1 MNIGIC
7 KRNSLVYALTGL
19 PLVALMVTGS
29 MEEMS
34 FLITFVKNS
43 VSISDIKYLAVLS
56 AIRGEIK
63 CLRRKIKM
71 SIFTR
76 FKDIV
81 NSNINSLLDK
91 AEDPEKMLRLMIGEM
106 EDTVIDLK
114 TTTAAR
120 MAEAI
125 RSEKKVDEA
134 KATVD
139 RWQARAELA
148 IEKGKDDLA
157 REALMEKKHAQETY
171 ERALEN
177 INSLKKSIEEGKE
190 EIRTLEYK
198 IKAAKA
204 KLTTLQREQ
213 ERAQER
219 RDSSVNLNARFEE
232 MENRINRM
240 NAYNDLSKK
249 SEEKSAEAK
258 FSEME
263 KNEEIEAEIERI
275 KKEKGIEK

>member
-1 MNIGIC
+1 
-7 KRNSLVYALTGL
+7 
-19 PLVALMVTGS
+19 
-29 MEEMS
+29 
-34 FLITFVKNS
+34 
-43 VSISDIKYLAVLS
+43 
-56 AIRGEIK
+56 
-63 CLRRKIKM
+63 M

-157 REALMEKKHAQETY
+157 REALMEKKHAQEVY

-177 INSLKKSIEEGKE
+177 ISSLKKSVEEGKE
-190 EIRTLEYK
+190 EIRTLEDK
-198 IKAAKA
+198 IKAAKD
-204 KLTTLQREQ
+204 KLATLQREQ
-213 ERAQER
+213 ARAQER

-240 NAYNDLSKK
+240 NAYNDLGKK
-249 SEEKSAEAK
+249 SEEKSAEEK

-263 KNEEIEAEIERI
+263 KNDEIEAEIERI

>member
-1 MNIGIC
+1 
-7 KRNSLVYALTGL
+7 
-19 PLVALMVTGS
+19 
-29 MEEMS
+29 
-34 FLITFVKNS
+34 
-43 VSISDIKYLAVLS
+43 
-56 AIRGEIK
+56 
-63 CLRRKIKM
+63 M

-134 KATVD
+134 KATVE

-157 REALMEKKHAQETY
+157 REALVEKKHAQEVY

-177 INSLKKSIEEGKE
+177 ISSLKKSVEEGKE
-190 EIRTLEYK
+190 EIRTLEDK
-198 IKAAKA
+198 IKTAKD
-204 KLTTLQREQ
+204 KLATLQREQ
-213 ERAQER
+213 ARAQER

-249 SEEKSAEAK
+249 SEEKSAEEK

-263 KNEEIEAEIERI
+263 KNDEIEAEIERI

>member
-1 MNIGIC
+1 M
-7 KRNSLVYALTGL
+7 
-19 PLVALMVTGS
+19 
-29 MEEMS
+29 
-34 FLITFVKNS
+34 
-43 VSISDIKYLAVLS
+43 
-56 AIRGEIK
+56 IK
-63 CLRRKIKM
+63 CFVENWHDVFITIYVRRKIKM

-134 KATVD
+134 KATVE
-139 RWQARAELA
+139 RWQGRAELA

-157 REALMEKKHAQETY
+157 REALIEKKHAQEAY

-177 INSLKKSIEEGKE
+177 ISSLKKSVEEGKE
-190 EIRTLEYK
+190 EIRTLEDK
-198 IKAAKA
+198 IKAAKD
-204 KLTTLQREQ
+204 KLATLQREQ
-213 ERAQER
+213 ARAQER
-219 RDSSVNLNARFEE
+219 RDSSINLNARFEE

-249 SEEKSAEAK
+249 SEEKSAEEK

-263 KNEEIEAEIERI
+263 KNDEIEAEIERI

>member
-1 MNIGIC
+1 
-7 KRNSLVYALTGL
+7 
-19 PLVALMVTGS
+19 
-29 MEEMS
+29 
-34 FLITFVKNS
+34 
-43 VSISDIKYLAVLS
+43 
-56 AIRGEIK
+56 
-63 CLRRKIKM
+63 M

-125 RSEKKVDEA
+125 RSEKKVEEA
-134 KATVD
+134 KATVE

-157 REALMEKKHAQETY
+157 REALIEKKHAQEAY

-177 INSLKKSIEEGKE
+177 ISSLKKSVEEGKE
-190 EIRTLEYK
+190 EIRTLEDK
-198 IKAAKA
+198 IKAAKD
-204 KLTTLQREQ
+204 KLATLQREQ
-213 ERAQER
+213 ARAQER
-219 RDSSVNLNARFEE
+219 RDSSINLNARLEE

-249 SEEKSAEAK
+249 SEEKSAEEK

-263 KNEEIEAEIERI
+263 KNDEIEAEIERI

>member
-1 MNIGIC
+1 
-7 KRNSLVYALTGL
+7 
-19 PLVALMVTGS
+19 
-29 MEEMS
+29 
-34 FLITFVKNS
+34 
-43 VSISDIKYLAVLS
+43 
-56 AIRGEIK
+56 
-63 CLRRKIKM
+63 M

-157 REALMEKKHAQETY
+157 REALIEKKHAQEVY
-171 ERALEN
+171 DRALEN
-177 INSLKKSIEEGKE
+177 ISSLKKSVEEGKE
-190 EIRTLEYK
+190 EIRTLEDK

-204 KLTTLQREQ
+204 KLTTLQRDQ

>member
-1 MNIGIC
+1 
-7 KRNSLVYALTGL
+7 
-19 PLVALMVTGS
+19 
-29 MEEMS
+29 
-34 FLITFVKNS
+34 
-43 VSISDIKYLAVLS
+43 
-56 AIRGEIK
+56 
-63 CLRRKIKM
+63 M

-134 KATVD
+134 KATVE

-157 REALMEKKHAQETY
+157 REALVEKKHAQEVY

-177 INSLKKSIEEGKE
+177 ISSLKKSVEEGKE
-190 EIRTLEYK
+190 EIRTLEDK
-198 IKAAKA
+198 IKAAKD
-204 KLTTLQREQ
+204 KLATLQREQ
-213 ERAQER
+213 ARAQER

-240 NAYNDLSKK
+240 NAYNDLGKK
-249 SEEKSAEAK
+249 SEEKSAEEK

-263 KNEEIEAEIERI
+263 KNDEIEAEIERI

>member
-1 MNIGIC
+1 
-7 KRNSLVYALTGL
+7 
-19 PLVALMVTGS
+19 
-29 MEEMS
+29 
-34 FLITFVKNS
+34 
-43 VSISDIKYLAVLS
+43 
-56 AIRGEIK
+56 
-63 CLRRKIKM
+63 M

-134 KATVD
+134 KATVE
-139 RWQARAELA
+139 RWQGRAELA

-157 REALMEKKHAQETY
+157 REALIEKKHAQEAY

-177 INSLKKSIEEGKE
+177 ISSLKKSVEEGKE
-190 EIRTLEYK
+190 EIRTLEDK
-198 IKAAKA
+198 IKTAKD
-204 KLTTLQREQ
+204 KLATLQREQ
-213 ERAQER
+213 ARAQER

-249 SEEKSAEAK
+249 SEEKSAEEK

-263 KNEEIEAEIERI
+263 KNDEIEAEIERI

>member
-1 MNIGIC
+1 
-7 KRNSLVYALTGL
+7 
-19 PLVALMVTGS
+19 
-29 MEEMS
+29 
-34 FLITFVKNS
+34 
-43 VSISDIKYLAVLS
+43 
-56 AIRGEIK
+56 
-63 CLRRKIKM
+63 M

-91 AEDPEKMLRLMIGEM
+91 AEDPEKMLRLMIAEM

-125 RSEKKVDEA
+125 RVEKKMEEA
-134 KATVD
+134 KATVK
-139 RWQARAELA
+139 RWQDRAELA
-148 IEKGKDDLA
+148 IEKGKDDMA
-157 REALMEKKHAQETY
+157 REALMEKKHASE
-171 ERALEN
+171 ALDRVTA
-177 INSLKKSIEEGKE
+177 SLDSLRKAVEEGKE
-190 EIRTLEYK
+190 EIRTLDDK
-198 IKAAKA
+198 IKAAKD
-204 KLTTLQREQ
+204 KLQTLQREQ
-213 ERAQER
+213 ARAQER
-219 RDSSVNLNARFEE
+219 KDSSVNLNARFEE

-240 NAYNDLSKK
+240 NAYTDLSKK
-249 SEEKSAEAK
+249 NEERSAEEK

>member
-1 MNIGIC
+1 
-7 KRNSLVYALTGL
+7 
-19 PLVALMVTGS
+19 
-29 MEEMS
+29 
-34 FLITFVKNS
+34 
-43 VSISDIKYLAVLS
+43 
-56 AIRGEIK
+56 
-63 CLRRKIKM
+63 M

-134 KATVD
+134 KATVE
-139 RWQARAELA
+139 RWQGRAELA

-157 REALMEKKHAQETY
+157 REALVEKKHAQEVY

-177 INSLKKSIEEGKE
+177 ISSLKKSVEEGKE
-190 EIRTLEYK
+190 EIRTLEDK
-198 IKAAKA
+198 IKAAKD
-204 KLTTLQREQ
+204 KLATLQREQ
-213 ERAQER
+213 ARAQER

-249 SEEKSAEAK
+249 SEEKSAEEK

-263 KNEEIEAEIERI
+263 KNDEIEAEIERI

>member
-1 MNIGIC
+1 
-7 KRNSLVYALTGL
+7 
-19 PLVALMVTGS
+19 
-29 MEEMS
+29 
-34 FLITFVKNS
+34 
-43 VSISDIKYLAVLS
+43 
-56 AIRGEIK
+56 
-63 CLRRKIKM
+63 M

-125 RSEKKVDEA
+125 RSEKKVEEA
-134 KATVD
+134 KATVE
-139 RWQARAELA
+139 RWQGRAELA

-157 REALMEKKHAQETY
+157 REALIEKKHAQEAY

-177 INSLKKSIEEGKE
+177 ISSLKKSVEEGKE
-190 EIRTLEYK
+190 EIRTLEDK
-198 IKAAKA
+198 IKAAKD
-204 KLTTLQREQ
+204 KLATLQREQ
-213 ERAQER
+213 ARAQER

-249 SEEKSAEAK
+249 SEEKSTEEK

-263 KNEEIEAEIERI
+263 KNDEIEAEIERI

>member
-1 MNIGIC
+1 
-7 KRNSLVYALTGL
+7 
-19 PLVALMVTGS
+19 
-29 MEEMS
+29 
-34 FLITFVKNS
+34 
-43 VSISDIKYLAVLS
+43 
-56 AIRGEIK
+56 
-63 CLRRKIKM
+63 M

-81 NSNINSLLDK
+81 NSNSNSLLDK

-134 KATVD
+134 KATVE
-139 RWQARAELA
+139 RWQGRAELA

-157 REALMEKKHAQETY
+157 REALIEKKHAQEAY

-177 INSLKKSIEEGKE
+177 ISSLKKSVEEGKE
-190 EIRTLEYK
+190 EIRTLEDK
-198 IKAAKA
+198 IKAAKD
-204 KLTTLQREQ
+204 KLATLQREQ
-213 ERAQER
+213 ARAQER

-249 SEEKSAEAK
+249 SEEKSAEEK

-263 KNEEIEAEIERI
+263 KNDEIEAEIERI

>member
-1 MNIGIC
+1 
-7 KRNSLVYALTGL
+7 
-19 PLVALMVTGS
+19 
-29 MEEMS
+29 
-34 FLITFVKNS
+34 
-43 VSISDIKYLAVLS
+43 
-56 AIRGEIK
+56 
-63 CLRRKIKM
+63 M

-139 RWQARAELA
+139 RWQAIAELA

-157 REALMEKKHAQETY
+157 REALM
-171 ERALEN
+171 
-177 INSLKKSIEEGKE
+177 
-190 EIRTLEYK
+190 
-198 IKAAKA
+198 
-204 KLTTLQREQ
+204 
-213 ERAQER
+213 
-219 RDSSVNLNARFEE
+219 
-232 MENRINRM
+232 
-240 NAYNDLSKK
+240 
-249 SEEKSAEAK
+249 
-258 FSEME
+258 
-263 KNEEIEAEIERI
+263 
-275 KKEKGIEK
+275 

>member
-1 MNIGIC
+1 
-7 KRNSLVYALTGL
+7 
-19 PLVALMVTGS
+19 
-29 MEEMS
+29 
-34 FLITFVKNS
+34 
-43 VSISDIKYLAVLS
+43 
-56 AIRGEIK
+56 
-63 CLRRKIKM
+63 M

-134 KATVD
+134 KATVE
-139 RWQARAELA
+139 RWQGRAELA

-157 REALMEKKHAQETY
+157 REALIEKKHAQEAY
-171 ERALEN
+171 ERALGN
-177 INSLKKSIEEGKE
+177 ISSLKKSVEEGKE
-190 EIRTLEYK
+190 EIRTLEDK
-198 IKAAKA
+198 IKTAKD
-204 KLTTLQREQ
+204 KLATLQREQ
-213 ERAQER
+213 ARAQER

-249 SEEKSAEAK
+249 SEEKSAEEK

-263 KNEEIEAEIERI
+263 KNDEIEAEIERI

>member
-1 MNIGIC
+1 
-7 KRNSLVYALTGL
+7 
-19 PLVALMVTGS
+19 
-29 MEEMS
+29 
-34 FLITFVKNS
+34 
-43 VSISDIKYLAVLS
+43 
-56 AIRGEIK
+56 
-63 CLRRKIKM
+63 M

-157 REALMEKKHAQETY
+157 REALMEKKHAQEVY

-177 INSLKKSIEEGKE
+177 ISSLKKSVEEGKE
-190 EIRTLEYK
+190 EIRTLEDK
-198 IKAAKA
+198 IKATKD
-204 KLTTLQREQ
+204 KLASLQREQ
-213 ERAQER
+213 ARAQER

-240 NAYNDLSKK
+240 NAYNDLGKK
-249 SEEKSAEAK
+249 SEEKSAEEK

-263 KNEEIEAEIERI
+263 KNDEIEAEIERI

>member
-1 MNIGIC
+1 
-7 KRNSLVYALTGL
+7 
-19 PLVALMVTGS
+19 
-29 MEEMS
+29 
-34 FLITFVKNS
+34 
-43 VSISDIKYLAVLS
+43 
-56 AIRGEIK
+56 
-63 CLRRKIKM
+63 M

-125 RSEKKVDEA
+125 RSEKKVEEA
-134 KATVD
+134 KATVE
-139 RWQARAELA
+139 RWQGRAELA

-157 REALMEKKHAQETY
+157 REALIEKKHAQEVY

-177 INSLKKSIEEGKE
+177 ISSLKKSVEEGKE
-190 EIRTLEYK
+190 EIRTLEDK
-198 IKAAKA
+198 IKAAKD
-204 KLTTLQREQ
+204 KLATLQREQ
-213 ERAQER
+213 ARAQER

-249 SEEKSAEAK
+249 SEEKSAEEK

-263 KNEEIEAEIERI
+263 KNDEIEAEIERI

>member
-1 MNIGIC
+1 
-7 KRNSLVYALTGL
+7 
-19 PLVALMVTGS
+19 
-29 MEEMS
+29 
-34 FLITFVKNS
+34 
-43 VSISDIKYLAVLS
+43 
-56 AIRGEIK
+56 
-63 CLRRKIKM
+63 M

-134 KATVD
+134 KATVE
-139 RWQARAELA
+139 RWQGRAELA

-157 REALMEKKHAQETY
+157 REALIEKKHAQEVY

-177 INSLKKSIEEGKE
+177 ISSLKKSVEEGKE
-190 EIRTLEYK
+190 EIRTLEDK
-198 IKAAKA
+198 IKASKD
-204 KLTTLQREQ
+204 KLATLQREQ
-213 ERAQER
+213 ARAQER

-232 MENRINRM
+232 MENRINRI

-249 SEEKSAEAK
+249 SEEKSAEEK

-263 KNEEIEAEIERI
+263 KNDEIEAEIERI

>member
-1 MNIGIC
+1 
-7 KRNSLVYALTGL
+7 
-19 PLVALMVTGS
+19 
-29 MEEMS
+29 
-34 FLITFVKNS
+34 
-43 VSISDIKYLAVLS
+43 
-56 AIRGEIK
+56 
-63 CLRRKIKM
+63 M

-125 RSEKKVDEA
+125 RSEKKVEEA
-134 KATVD
+134 KATVE

-157 REALMEKKHAQETY
+157 REALMEKKHAQEAY

-177 INSLKKSIEEGKE
+177 ISSLKKSVEEGKE
-190 EIRTLEYK
+190 EIRTLEDK
-198 IKAAKA
+198 IKAAKD
-204 KLTTLQREQ
+204 KLASLQREQ
-213 ERAQER
+213 ARAQER

-240 NAYNDLSKK
+240 NAYNDLGKK
-249 SEEKSAEAK
+249 SEEKSAEEK

-263 KNEEIEAEIERI
+263 KNDEIEAEIERI

>member
-1 MNIGIC
+1 
-7 KRNSLVYALTGL
+7 
-19 PLVALMVTGS
+19 
-29 MEEMS
+29 
-34 FLITFVKNS
+34 
-43 VSISDIKYLAVLS
+43 
-56 AIRGEIK
+56 
-63 CLRRKIKM
+63 M

-81 NSNINSLLDK
+81 NSNIHSLLDK

-157 REALMEKKHAQETY
+157 REALMEKKHAQEVY

-177 INSLKKSIEEGKE
+177 ISSLKKSVEEGKE
-190 EIRTLEYK
+190 EIRTLEDK
-198 IKAAKA
+198 IKAAKD
-204 KLTTLQREQ
+204 KLASLQREQ
-213 ERAQER
+213 ARAQER

-240 NAYNDLSKK
+240 NAYNDLGKK
-249 SEEKSAEAK
+249 SEEKSAEEK

-263 KNEEIEAEIERI
+263 KNDEIEAEIERI

>member
-1 MNIGIC
+1 
-7 KRNSLVYALTGL
+7 
-19 PLVALMVTGS
+19 
-29 MEEMS
+29 
-34 FLITFVKNS
+34 
-43 VSISDIKYLAVLS
+43 
-56 AIRGEIK
+56 
-63 CLRRKIKM
+63 M

-125 RSEKKVDEA
+125 RSEKRVDEA

-157 REALMEKKHAQETY
+157 REALMEKKHAQEVY

-177 INSLKKSIEEGKE
+177 ISSLKKSVEEGKE
-190 EIRTLEYK
+190 EIRTLEDK
-198 IKAAKA
+198 IKAAKD
-204 KLTTLQREQ
+204 KLATLQREQ
-213 ERAQER
+213 ARAQER

-249 SEEKSAEAK
+249 SEEKSAEEK

-263 KNEEIEAEIERI
+263 KNDEIEAEIERI

>member
-1 MNIGIC
+1 
-7 KRNSLVYALTGL
+7 
-19 PLVALMVTGS
+19 
-29 MEEMS
+29 
-34 FLITFVKNS
+34 
-43 VSISDIKYLAVLS
+43 
-56 AIRGEIK
+56 
-63 CLRRKIKM
+63 M

-134 KATVD
+134 KATVE
-139 RWQARAELA
+139 RWQGRAELA

-157 REALMEKKHAQETY
+157 REALVEKKHAQEVY

-177 INSLKKSIEEGKE
+177 ISSLKKSVEEGKE
-190 EIRTLEYK
+190 EIRTLEDK
-198 IKAAKA
+198 IKAAKD
-204 KLTTLQREQ
+204 KLASLQREQ
-213 ERAQER
+213 ARAQER

-249 SEEKSAEAK
+249 SEEKSAEEK

-263 KNEEIEAEIERI
+263 KNDEIEAEIERI

>member
-1 MNIGIC
+1 
-7 KRNSLVYALTGL
+7 
-19 PLVALMVTGS
+19 
-29 MEEMS
+29 
-34 FLITFVKNS
+34 
-43 VSISDIKYLAVLS
+43 
-56 AIRGEIK
+56 
-63 CLRRKIKM
+63 M

-134 KATVD
+134 KATVE

-157 REALMEKKHAQETY
+157 REALIEKKHAQEAY

-177 INSLKKSIEEGKE
+177 ISSLKKSVEEGKE
-190 EIRTLEYK
+190 EIRTLEDK
-198 IKAAKA
+198 IKAAKD
-204 KLTTLQREQ
+204 KLASLQREQ
-213 ERAQER
+213 ARAQER

-249 SEEKSAEAK
+249 SEEKSAEEK

-263 KNEEIEAEIERI
+263 KNDEIEAEIERI
-275 KKEKGIEK
+275 KKEKGIAK

>member
-1 MNIGIC
+1 
-7 KRNSLVYALTGL
+7 
-19 PLVALMVTGS
+19 
-29 MEEMS
+29 
-34 FLITFVKNS
+34 
-43 VSISDIKYLAVLS
+43 
-56 AIRGEIK
+56 
-63 CLRRKIKM
+63 M

-134 KATVD
+134 KATVE
-139 RWQARAELA
+139 RWQGRAELA

-157 REALMEKKHAQETY
+157 REALMDKKHAQEVY

-177 INSLKKSIEEGKE
+177 ISSLKKSVEEGKE
-190 EIRTLEYK
+190 EIRTLEDK
-198 IKAAKA
+198 IKAAKD
-204 KLTTLQREQ
+204 KLATLQREQ
-213 ERAQER
+213 ARAQER

-249 SEEKSAEAK
+249 SEEKSAEEK

-263 KNEEIEAEIERI
+263 KNDEIEAEIERI

>member
-1 MNIGIC
+1 
-7 KRNSLVYALTGL
+7 
-19 PLVALMVTGS
+19 
-29 MEEMS
+29 
-34 FLITFVKNS
+34 
-43 VSISDIKYLAVLS
+43 
-56 AIRGEIK
+56 
-63 CLRRKIKM
+63 M

-134 KATVD
+134 KATVE

-157 REALMEKKHAQETY
+157 REALVEKKHAQEVY

-177 INSLKKSIEEGKE
+177 ISSLKKSVEEGKE
-190 EIRTLEYK
+190 EIRTLEDK
-198 IKAAKA
+198 IKAAKD
-204 KLTTLQREQ
+204 KLASLQREQ
-213 ERAQER
+213 ARAQER

-249 SEEKSAEAK
+249 SEEKSAEEK

-263 KNEEIEAEIERI
+263 KNDEIEAEIERI

>member
-1 MNIGIC
+1 
-7 KRNSLVYALTGL
+7 
-19 PLVALMVTGS
+19 
-29 MEEMS
+29 
-34 FLITFVKNS
+34 
-43 VSISDIKYLAVLS
+43 
-56 AIRGEIK
+56 
-63 CLRRKIKM
+63 M

-134 KATVD
+134 KATVE

-157 REALMEKKHAQETY
+157 REALVEKKHAQEVY

-177 INSLKKSIEEGKE
+177 ISSLKKSVEEGKE
-190 EIRTLEYK
+190 EIRTLEDK
-198 IKAAKA
+198 IKAAKD
-204 KLTTLQREQ
+204 KLATLQREQ
-213 ERAQER
+213 ARAQER

-249 SEEKSAEAK
+249 SEEKSAEEK

-263 KNEEIEAEIERI
+263 KNDEI
-275 KKEKGIEK
+275 

>member
-1 MNIGIC
+1 
-7 KRNSLVYALTGL
+7 
-19 PLVALMVTGS
+19 
-29 MEEMS
+29 
-34 FLITFVKNS
+34 
-43 VSISDIKYLAVLS
+43 
-56 AIRGEIK
+56 
-63 CLRRKIKM
+63 M

-157 REALMEKKHAQETY
+157 REALVEKKHAQEVY

-177 INSLKKSIEEGKE
+177 ISSLKKSVEEGKE
-190 EIRTLEYK
+190 EIRTLEDK
-198 IKAAKA
+198 IKAAKD
-204 KLTTLQREQ
+204 KLASLQREQ
-213 ERAQER
+213 ARAQER

-240 NAYNDLSKK
+240 NAYNDLGKK
-249 SEEKSAEAK
+249 SEEKSAEEK

-263 KNEEIEAEIERI
+263 KNDEIEAEIERI

>member
-1 MNIGIC
+1 
-7 KRNSLVYALTGL
+7 
-19 PLVALMVTGS
+19 
-29 MEEMS
+29 
-34 FLITFVKNS
+34 
-43 VSISDIKYLAVLS
+43 
-56 AIRGEIK
+56 
-63 CLRRKIKM
+63 M

-125 RSEKKVDEA
+125 RSEKKVEEA
-134 KATVD
+134 KATVE

-157 REALMEKKHAQETY
+157 REALMEKKHAQEAY

-177 INSLKKSIEEGKE
+177 ISSLKKSVEEGKE
-190 EIRTLEYK
+190 EIRTLEDK
-198 IKAAKA
+198 IKTAKD
-204 KLTTLQREQ
+204 KLATLQREQ
-213 ERAQER
+213 ARAQER

-249 SEEKSAEAK
+249 SEEKSAEEK

-263 KNEEIEAEIERI
+263 KNDEIEAEIERI

>member
-1 MNIGIC
+1 
-7 KRNSLVYALTGL
+7 
-19 PLVALMVTGS
+19 
-29 MEEMS
+29 
-34 FLITFVKNS
+34 
-43 VSISDIKYLAVLS
+43 
-56 AIRGEIK
+56 
-63 CLRRKIKM
+63 M

-91 AEDPEKMLRLMIGEM
+91 AEDPERMLRLMIGEM

-134 KATVD
+134 KATVE

-157 REALMEKKHAQETY
+157 REALVEKKHAQEVY

-177 INSLKKSIEEGKE
+177 ISSLKKSVEEGKE
-190 EIRTLEYK
+190 EIRTLEDK
-198 IKAAKA
+198 IKAAKD
-204 KLTTLQREQ
+204 KLATLQREQ
-213 ERAQER
+213 ARAQER

-249 SEEKSAEAK
+249 SEEKSAEEK

-263 KNEEIEAEIERI
+263 KNDEIEAEIERI

>member
-1 MNIGIC
+1 
-7 KRNSLVYALTGL
+7 
-19 PLVALMVTGS
+19 
-29 MEEMS
+29 
-34 FLITFVKNS
+34 
-43 VSISDIKYLAVLS
+43 
-56 AIRGEIK
+56 
-63 CLRRKIKM
+63 M

-134 KATVD
+134 KATVE

-157 REALMEKKHAQETY
+157 REALIEKKHAQEAY

-177 INSLKKSIEEGKE
+177 ISSLKKSVEEGKE
-190 EIRTLEYK
+190 EIRTLEDK
-198 IKAAKA
+198 IKAAKE
-204 KLTTLQREQ
+204 KLATLQREQ
-213 ERAQER
+213 ARAQER

-249 SEEKSAEAK
+249 SEEKSAEEK

-263 KNEEIEAEIERI
+263 KNDEIEAEIERI

>member
-1 MNIGIC
+1 
-7 KRNSLVYALTGL
+7 
-19 PLVALMVTGS
+19 
-29 MEEMS
+29 
-34 FLITFVKNS
+34 
-43 VSISDIKYLAVLS
+43 
-56 AIRGEIK
+56 
-63 CLRRKIKM
+63 M

-134 KATVD
+134 KATVE

-157 REALMEKKHAQETY
+157 REALMEKKHAQEVY

-177 INSLKKSIEEGKE
+177 ISSLKKSVEEGKE
-190 EIRTLEYK
+190 EIRTLEDK
-198 IKAAKA
+198 IKAAKD
-204 KLTTLQREQ
+204 KLASLQREQ
-213 ERAQER
+213 ARAQER

-240 NAYNDLSKK
+240 NAYNDLGKK
-249 SEEKSAEAK
+249 SEEKSAEEK

-263 KNEEIEAEIERI
+263 KNDEIEAEIERI

>member
-1 MNIGIC
+1 
-7 KRNSLVYALTGL
+7 
-19 PLVALMVTGS
+19 
-29 MEEMS
+29 
-34 FLITFVKNS
+34 
-43 VSISDIKYLAVLS
+43 
-56 AIRGEIK
+56 
-63 CLRRKIKM
+63 M

-148 IEKGKDDLA
+148 IERERMTLLA
-157 REALMEKKHAQETY
+157 KPL
-171 ERALEN
+171 
-177 INSLKKSIEEGKE
+177 
-190 EIRTLEYK
+190 
-198 IKAAKA
+198 
-204 KLTTLQREQ
+204 
-213 ERAQER
+213 
-219 RDSSVNLNARFEE
+219 
-232 MENRINRM
+232 
-240 NAYNDLSKK
+240 
-249 SEEKSAEAK
+249 
-258 FSEME
+258 
-263 KNEEIEAEIERI
+263 
-275 KKEKGIEK
+275 

>member
-1 MNIGIC
+1 
-7 KRNSLVYALTGL
+7 
-19 PLVALMVTGS
+19 
-29 MEEMS
+29 
-34 FLITFVKNS
+34 
-43 VSISDIKYLAVLS
+43 
-56 AIRGEIK
+56 
-63 CLRRKIKM
+63 M

-134 KATVD
+134 KATVE
-139 RWQARAELA
+139 RWQGRAELA

-157 REALMEKKHAQETY
+157 REALIEKKHAQEAY

-177 INSLKKSIEEGKE
+177 ISSLKKSIEEGKE
-190 EIRTLEYK
+190 EIRTLEDK

>member
-1 MNIGIC
+1 
-7 KRNSLVYALTGL
+7 
-19 PLVALMVTGS
+19 
-29 MEEMS
+29 
-34 FLITFVKNS
+34 
-43 VSISDIKYLAVLS
+43 
-56 AIRGEIK
+56 
-63 CLRRKIKM
+63 M

-139 RWQARAELA
+139 RWQAREELA

-157 REALMEKKHAQETY
+157 REALMEKKHAQEAY

-177 INSLKKSIEEGKE
+177 ISSLKKSVEEGKE
-190 EIRTLEYK
+190 EIRTLEDK
-198 IKAAKA
+198 IKAAKD
-204 KLTTLQREQ
+204 KLASLQREQ
-213 ERAQER
+213 ARAQER

-249 SEEKSAEAK
+249 SEEKSAEEK

-263 KNEEIEAEIERI
+263 KNEEIEMEIERI

>member
-1 MNIGIC
+1 
-7 KRNSLVYALTGL
+7 
-19 PLVALMVTGS
+19 
-29 MEEMS
+29 
-34 FLITFVKNS
+34 
-43 VSISDIKYLAVLS
+43 
-56 AIRGEIK
+56 
-63 CLRRKIKM
+63 M

-157 REALMEKKHAQETY
+157 REALMEKKHAQEAY

-177 INSLKKSIEEGKE
+177 ISSLKKSVEEGKE
-190 EIRTLEYK
+190 EIRTLEDK
-198 IKAAKA
+198 IKAAKD
-204 KLTTLQREQ
+204 KLATLQREQ
-213 ERAQER
+213 ARAQER

-240 NAYNDLSKK
+240 NAYNDLGKK
-249 SEEKSAEAK
+249 SEEKSAEEK

-263 KNEEIEAEIERI
+263 KNDEIEAEIERI

>member
-1 MNIGIC
+1 
-7 KRNSLVYALTGL
+7 
-19 PLVALMVTGS
+19 
-29 MEEMS
+29 
-34 FLITFVKNS
+34 
-43 VSISDIKYLAVLS
+43 
-56 AIRGEIK
+56 
-63 CLRRKIKM
+63 M

-177 INSLKKSIEEGKE
+177 ISSLKKSIEEGKE
-190 EIRTLEYK
+190 EIFHNLPGLCPVRTRHCHSRNAFPSRNRGVPRGNGR
-198 IKAAKA
+198 AA
-204 KLTTLQREQ
+204 
-213 ERAQER
+213 
-219 RDSSVNLNARFEE
+219 
-232 MENRINRM
+232 
-240 NAYNDLSKK
+240 
-249 SEEKSAEAK
+249 
-258 FSEME
+258 
-263 KNEEIEAEIERI
+263 
-275 KKEKGIEK
+275 

>member
-1 MNIGIC
+1 
-7 KRNSLVYALTGL
+7 
-19 PLVALMVTGS
+19 
-29 MEEMS
+29 
-34 FLITFVKNS
+34 
-43 VSISDIKYLAVLS
+43 
-56 AIRGEIK
+56 
-63 CLRRKIKM
+63 M

-134 KATVD
+134 KATVE

-157 REALMEKKHAQETY
+157 REALIEKKHAQEAY

-177 INSLKKSIEEGKE
+177 ISSLKKSVEEGKE
-190 EIRTLEYK
+190 EIRTLEDK
-198 IKAAKA
+198 IKAAKD
-204 KLTTLQREQ
+204 KLATLQREQ
-213 ERAQER
+213 ARAQER

-249 SEEKSAEAK
+249 SEEKSAEEK

-263 KNEEIEAEIERI
+263 KNEEIEMEIERI

>member
-1 MNIGIC
+1 
-7 KRNSLVYALTGL
+7 
-19 PLVALMVTGS
+19 
-29 MEEMS
+29 
-34 FLITFVKNS
+34 
-43 VSISDIKYLAVLS
+43 
-56 AIRGEIK
+56 
-63 CLRRKIKM
+63 M

-157 REALMEKKHAQETY
+157 REALMEKKHAQEVY

-177 INSLKKSIEEGKE
+177 ISSLKKSVEEGKE
-190 EIRTLEYK
+190 EIRTLEDK
-198 IKAAKA
+198 IKAAKD
-204 KLTTLQREQ
+204 KLASLQREQ
-213 ERAQER
+213 ARAQER

-249 SEEKSAEAK
+249 SEEKSAEEK

-263 KNEEIEAEIERI
+263 KNDEIEAEIERI

>member
-1 MNIGIC
+1 
-7 KRNSLVYALTGL
+7 
-19 PLVALMVTGS
+19 
-29 MEEMS
+29 
-34 FLITFVKNS
+34 
-43 VSISDIKYLAVLS
+43 
-56 AIRGEIK
+56 
-63 CLRRKIKM
+63 M

-134 KATVD
+134 KATVE

-157 REALMEKKHAQETY
+157 REALIEKKHAQEVY

-177 INSLKKSIEEGKE
+177 ISSLKKSVEEGKE
-190 EIRTLEYK
+190 EIRTLEDK
-198 IKAAKA
+198 IKAAKD
-204 KLTTLQREQ
+204 KLATLQREQ
-213 ERAQER
+213 ARAQER
-219 RDSSVNLNARFEE
+219 RDSSVNLNTRFEE

-249 SEEKSAEAK
+249 SEEKSAEEK

-263 KNEEIEAEIERI
+263 KNDEIEAEIERI

>member
-1 MNIGIC
+1 
-7 KRNSLVYALTGL
+7 
-19 PLVALMVTGS
+19 
-29 MEEMS
+29 
-34 FLITFVKNS
+34 
-43 VSISDIKYLAVLS
+43 
-56 AIRGEIK
+56 
-63 CLRRKIKM
+63 M

-157 REALMEKKHAQETY
+157 REALMEKKHAQEAY

-177 INSLKKSIEEGKE
+177 ISSLKKSVEEGKE
-190 EIRTLEYK
+190 EIRTLEDK
-198 IKAAKA
+198 IKAAKD
-204 KLTTLQREQ
+204 KLASLQREQ
-213 ERAQER
+213 ARAQER
-219 RDSSVNLNARFEE
+219 RDSSVNLNARLEE

-240 NAYNDLSKK
+240 NAYNDLGKK
-249 SEEKSAEAK
+249 SEEKSAEEK

-263 KNEEIEAEIERI
+263 KNDEIEAEIERI